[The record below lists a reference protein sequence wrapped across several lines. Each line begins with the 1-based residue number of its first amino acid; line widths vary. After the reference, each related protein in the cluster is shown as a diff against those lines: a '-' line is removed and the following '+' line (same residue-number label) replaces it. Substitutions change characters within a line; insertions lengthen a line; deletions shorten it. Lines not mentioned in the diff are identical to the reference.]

1 MDYRLNLICGTDML
15 IPECNLVAHQPR
27 IKEIS
32 FIGESD
38 FFIGAQTL
46 CLHKTM
52 FIEDKTILDSIN
64 NFQIF
69 MTIMLQDET
78 KDKKANILNVL
89 NLLFPSYKVNVTPN
103 SLLFIKEGVP
113 PIIVDGNNIESFND
127 NQLTKYRSKNVG
139 FIFQFYNLIPNL
151 TALENVELM
160 KDIVDVDIDGMKVL
174 ASVGLDRHANQ
185 FPSQLSGGEQQRVSI
200 ARAVAKK
207 PSFFEKTATTSPAL
221 NSCGSE
227 SISLAQIHGL
237 NRLIFETMECLT

>member
-1 MDYRLNLICGTDML
+1 MDYRLSLICGTDML

-103 SLLFIKEGVP
+103 SLLFMREGVP
-113 PIIVDGNNIESFND
+113 PITVDGNNFE
-127 NQLTKYRSKNVG
+127 
-139 FIFQFYNLIPNL
+139 
-151 TALENVELM
+151 ALQE
-160 KDIVDVDIDGMKVL
+160 VL
-174 ASVGLDRHANQ
+174 
-185 FPSQLSGGEQQRVSI
+185 
-200 ARAVAKK
+200 
-207 PSFFEKTATTSPAL
+207 
-221 NSCGSE
+221 
-227 SISLAQIHGL
+227 
-237 NRLIFETMECLT
+237 RLIFCMHNGPMDQQAFNPANDKAREIAQKLMRGRQRVAAQNGNSNVSVFSQYMSILTIGLGSMSLQDLTNLTMFQLYDLMERYTLYTAWDLDVRQRLAGGKPEGTPDNWMKNIH

>member
-1 MDYRLNLICGTDML
+1 MDYRLSLICGTDML

-103 SLLFIKEGVP
+103 SLLFIKEGIP
-113 PIIVDGNNIESFND
+113 PITVDGNNFE
-127 NQLTKYRSKNVG
+127 
-139 FIFQFYNLIPNL
+139 
-151 TALENVELM
+151 ALQE
-160 KDIVDVDIDGMKVL
+160 VL
-174 ASVGLDRHANQ
+174 
-185 FPSQLSGGEQQRVSI
+185 
-200 ARAVAKK
+200 
-207 PSFFEKTATTSPAL
+207 
-221 NSCGSE
+221 
-227 SISLAQIHGL
+227 
-237 NRLIFETMECLT
+237 RLIFCMHNGPMDQQAFNPANDKAREIAQKLMRGRQRVAAQNGNSNVSVFSQYMSILTIGLGSMSLQDLTNLTMFQLYDLMERYTLYTAWDLDVRQRLAGGKPEGTPDNWMKNIH

>member
-1 MDYRLNLICGTDML
+1 MDYRLSLICGTDML

-89 NLLFPSYKVNVTPN
+89 NLLFPAYKVNVTPN

-113 PIIVDGNNIESFND
+113 PITVDGNNFE
-127 NQLTKYRSKNVG
+127 
-139 FIFQFYNLIPNL
+139 
-151 TALENVELM
+151 ALQE
-160 KDIVDVDIDGMKVL
+160 VL
-174 ASVGLDRHANQ
+174 
-185 FPSQLSGGEQQRVSI
+185 
-200 ARAVAKK
+200 
-207 PSFFEKTATTSPAL
+207 
-221 NSCGSE
+221 
-227 SISLAQIHGL
+227 
-237 NRLIFETMECLT
+237 RLIFCMHNGPMDQQAFNPANDKAREIAQKLMRGRQRVAAQNGNSNVSVFSQYMSILTIGLGSMSLQDLTNLTMFQLYDLMERYTLYTAWDLDVRQRLAGGKPEGTPDNWMKNIH

>member
-1 MDYRLNLICGTDML
+1 MDYRLSLICGTDML

-113 PIIVDGNNIESFND
+113 PITVDGSNFE
-127 NQLTKYRSKNVG
+127 
-139 FIFQFYNLIPNL
+139 
-151 TALENVELM
+151 ALQE
-160 KDIVDVDIDGMKVL
+160 VL
-174 ASVGLDRHANQ
+174 
-185 FPSQLSGGEQQRVSI
+185 
-200 ARAVAKK
+200 
-207 PSFFEKTATTSPAL
+207 
-221 NSCGSE
+221 
-227 SISLAQIHGL
+227 
-237 NRLIFETMECLT
+237 RLIFCMHNGPMDQQAFNPANDKAREIAQKLMRGRQRVAAQNGNSNVSVFSQYMSILTIGLGSMSLQDLTNLTMFQLYDLMERYTLYTAWDLDVRQRLAGGKPEGTPDNWMKNIH

>member
-1 MDYRLNLICGTDML
+1 MDYRLSLICGTDML

-113 PIIVDGNNIESFND
+113 PITVDGNNFE
-127 NQLTKYRSKNVG
+127 
-139 FIFQFYNLIPNL
+139 
-151 TALENVELM
+151 ALQE
-160 KDIVDVDIDGMKVL
+160 VL
-174 ASVGLDRHANQ
+174 
-185 FPSQLSGGEQQRVSI
+185 
-200 ARAVAKK
+200 
-207 PSFFEKTATTSPAL
+207 
-221 NSCGSE
+221 
-227 SISLAQIHGL
+227 
-237 NRLIFETMECLT
+237 RLIFCMHNGPMDQQAFNPANDKAREIAQKLMRGRQRVAAQNGSSNVSVFSQYMSILTIGLGSMSLQDLTNLTMFQLYDLMERYTLYTAWDLDVRQRLAGGKPEGTPDNWMKNIH